1 VSAPNSSTS
10 TGLEVTFLVML
21 VTLAAA
27 GWMLLRARKTFPSD
41 VATAA
46 ASEPD
51 ATRVRLPARRQPA
64 HR

>member
-1 VSAPNSSTS
+1 VHAPSHSTA

-27 GWMLLRARKTFPSD
+27 GLFLLRARSEFPSD

-51 ATRVRLPARRQPA
+51 GRDAVRAA
-64 HR
+64 ASAG